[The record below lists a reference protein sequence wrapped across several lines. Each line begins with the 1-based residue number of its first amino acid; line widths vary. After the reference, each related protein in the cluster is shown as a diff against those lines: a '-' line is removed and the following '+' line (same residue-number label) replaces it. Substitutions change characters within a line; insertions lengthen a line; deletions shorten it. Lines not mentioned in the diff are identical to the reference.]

1 VVALL
6 LRERRPPRAEDLRKA
21 GVVDLEGLAPEVELV
36 DAVVV
41 VEPDDRLV
49 RAGFAVVVGVVNPV
63 LKPVGTEST
72 RTRATVP
79 SA

>member
-1 VVALL
+1 M
-6 LRERRPPRAEDLRKA
+6 
-21 GVVDLEGLAPEVELV
+21 ELV

-49 RAGFAVVVGVVNPV
+49 RAGFAVVVGVLDPV
-63 LKPVGTEST
+63 LEPVGTEST